1 MKIKFTED
9 IKLMIVDDSWGE
21 EYMMII
27 KKGDVKEVDWIEHN
41 RHGYKNICF
50 TKKEIA
56 DSVYESAFVIL

>member
-1 MKIKFTED
+1 MISLMTTKNTKPTLKIKFTED
-9 IKLMIVDDSWGE
+9 IKLMVVDYSWGE

-50 TKKEIA
+50 T
-56 DSVYESAFVIL
+56 